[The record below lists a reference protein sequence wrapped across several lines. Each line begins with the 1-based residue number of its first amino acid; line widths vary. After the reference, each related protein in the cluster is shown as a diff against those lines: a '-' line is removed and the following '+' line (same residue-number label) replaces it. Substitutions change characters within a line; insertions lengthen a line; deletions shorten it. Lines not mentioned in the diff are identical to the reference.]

1 MAEGPKTSTF
11 YPNRVEQYKRKNN
24 IRNLIIFDLSKEPN
38 IYSYL
43 HTKVNEI
50 KDKLMEKS
58 HRYIIVI
65 LYYYMISDI

>member
-11 YPNRVEQYKRKNN
+11 YPNRVEPYKRKNN
-24 IRNLIIFDLSKEPN
+24 IRNLIIFDLSKRPN

-50 KDKLMEKS
+50 EEKLMEKS

-65 LYYYMISDI
+65 LYDI